1 VGTELPTEVA
11 NPELLGRLAEDY
23 GLTSSF
29 KRVLTALNIA

>member
-1 VGTELPTEVA
+1 MLRAVSTRLKE
-11 NPELLGRLAEDY
+11 LGRLAEDY